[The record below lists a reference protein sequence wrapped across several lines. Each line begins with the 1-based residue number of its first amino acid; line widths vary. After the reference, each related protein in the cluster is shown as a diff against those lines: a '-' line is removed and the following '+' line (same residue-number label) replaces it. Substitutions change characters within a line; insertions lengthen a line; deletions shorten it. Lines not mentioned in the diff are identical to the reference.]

1 MNLRSKTIAA
11 ILLAVLAAV
20 LAGIFYAFTTE
31 LFVVKVGA
39 GIWWFA
45 LVLTVVAAIAV
56 AAALTSGF
64 HNEARWERIALLLV
78 SLALIVTAV
87 VLGVMFRPFDPANIR
102 LGAILGGP
110 AADIADTSLLPV
122 APLEISW
129 SSSMPPVGNQGSCN
143 SCWAYA
149 AAAVLSARANM
160 RSGWKSDAGHT
171 PVFPSCLGY
180 TDVARVDTAGWQVS
194 PQALVDA
201 DRYDT
206 AYGAA
211 AGSPTGG
218 VTVGKCLGSY
228 GQQGLLLA
236 ARGIPGADCVPS
248 FSSSSP
254 SCAAACGAPT
264 SAAPAGTQSGTQSG
278 TSPVCT
284 HAGSYEW
291 RSCPAASAP
300 GTPPGA
306 ATSRRLVAGPV
317 SRIVGEDA
325 LKREIAAR
333 GPVICL
339 MNFYTK
345 PSGAL
350 AGWTLA
356 DEVSILGGPASSMT
370 SPAYIA
376 RPAGDG
382 AAYTKSFAGGAH
394 AVTVHGFGTSA
405 AGTPA
410 AGAAA
415 GVPFWHIR
423 NSWGSQWGASGDTK
437 IERGVDAWNIESY
450 CYAATPVAT
459 L

>member
-1 MNLRSKTIAA
+1 MDLRSKTIAA
-11 ILLAVLAAV
+11 IFLAVLAAV
-20 LAGIFYAFTTE
+20 LAGIFYVFTTE
-31 LFVVKVGA
+31 FFVVKVGA

-45 LVLTVVAAIAV
+45 LVLTVVAALAV

-64 HNEARWERIALLLV
+64 HHEARWQRVALLLV
-78 SLALIVTAV
+78 SLVLIVAAV

-110 AADIADTSLLPV
+110 TLDIADASLLPA
-122 APLEISW
+122 APLEMSW
-129 SSSMPPVGNQGSCN
+129 SSAMPPVGNQGSCN

-160 RSGWKSDAGHT
+160 KSGWKSDDGHQ

-180 TDVARVDTAGWQVS
+180 TDVARVDTSGWQVS

-201 DRYDT
+201 DKYDKT
-206 AYGAA
+206 A
-211 AGSPTGG
+211 AGNI
-218 VTVGKCLGSY
+218 GKCLGSY

-236 ARGIPGADCVPS
+236 ARGVLGADCVPS

-254 SCAAACGAPT
+254 SCATACGAPT
-264 SAAPAGTQSGTQSG
+264 SAAPAGSGLA
-278 TSPVCT
+278 SPVCT

-300 GTPPGA
+300 GAAAPGA
-306 ATSRRLVAGPV
+306 AGGRLVAGPV
-317 SRIVGEDA
+317 SWIVGEDA

-339 MNFYTK
+339 VNFYTK
-345 PSGAL
+345 PNGAL

-356 DEVSILGGPASSMT
+356 DDVSIFGGPASSMT
-370 SPAYIA
+370 SPSYIA

-382 AAYTKSFAGGAH
+382 AAYTKSFADGAH

-405 AGTPA
+405 ASAGQAA
-410 AGAAA
+410 AGQA

-423 NSWGSQWGASGDTK
+423 NSWGTQWGASGDSK

-450 CYAATPVAT
+450 CYAATP